1 MPERGGVKTTIFI
14 ESPRTV
20 EIKHS
25 EELFD
30 VILMLS
36 SYLKFVPYARKKRQF
51 FEDCKELLVHVGA
64 EIPAQLESSSL
75 KVVHVGE
82 FKIFRSVELAAS
94 HPTGGPKV
102 IALDH
107 SGFLDIV
114 DTVYDLMDEDTRRTV
129 PISAFI
135 HYCNVL
141 LYQRYAN
148 VHASAYGH
156 HQEAM
161 SLNAIVGS
169 DPTIPKPI
177 AAYLNAIGEFIDP
190 NGRRWVPDKLPARTV
205 VAHVPGSFGRVGP
218 NTHYAYGSVPS
229 PAITLLTLLADI
241 AHTTQDLPV
250 QWNLPVGF
258 RPAVA
263 AHAALPTSSMLGYRT
278 ATNIGNDIAEMYT
291 QFGLHVDWANVDA
304 PIIITPSTAGIPV
317 TRVFMDYVSNAL
329 SQTSIPNAPINITP
343 TGSQSILLFGI

>member
-1 MPERGGVKTTIFI
+1 
-14 ESPRTV
+14 
-20 EIKHS
+20 
-25 EELFD
+25 
-30 VILMLS
+30 MLS

-82 FKIFRSVELAAS
+82 FKIFRSVELPAS

-129 PISAFI
+129 PISAFT

-141 LYQRYAN
+141 LYQSYAN

-177 AAYLNAIGEFIDP
+177 AAYHNAIGEFIDP